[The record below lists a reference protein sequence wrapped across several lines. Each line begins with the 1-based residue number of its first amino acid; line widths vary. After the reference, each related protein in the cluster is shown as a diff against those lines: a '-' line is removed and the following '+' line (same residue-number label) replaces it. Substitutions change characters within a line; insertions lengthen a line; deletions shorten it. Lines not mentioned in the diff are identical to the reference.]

1 MTRAHDPVFFVFA
14 NTDRVSELRNASANI
29 IHLPTI
35 YRLRLGL
42 KFYCII
48 QPLER

>member
-35 YRLRLGL
+35 YSDAEKSRFLYAMR
-42 KFYCII
+42 
-48 QPLER
+48 